1 MVREHWDEG
10 EYEAQVGSQAVIF
23 KMKETKIMLVFNG
36 RKTYRV
42 IK

>member
-1 MVREHWDEG
+1 M
-10 EYEAQVGSQAVIF
+10 QVGSQAVIF

-42 IK
+42 KKIERKSEIWG